1 MAAGG
6 TARLIPAS
14 AEERFQLSAQHIRE
28 HWGPKTRGVL
38 IASPNNPTGA
48 TISRPALQELIKEV
62 RARDG
67 FIIMDEI
74 YLGLFYEEAPL
85 SALTLDQDIIVIN
98 SFSKYFHMTGWR
110 LGWLILPTWMSEACE
125 VHTGNLLLLGQPETD
140 RPLEDEAGSDDA
152 GGHRRPG
159 LGKPLVDDRPDL
171 RQPRHVV
178 LDVAAIADRM
188 RLRQVVD
195 QVEVQ
200 AVHRQRRERRQ
211 MCFDRF
217 EVGRQQDADV
227 RRRQRLVHAG
237 CQR

>member
-1 MAAGG
+1 ASGALSLATLALINPGDEVLMPDPSYPANQNFIMAAGG

-110 LGWLILPTWMSEACE
+110 LGWLILPTWM
-125 VHTGNLLLLGQPETD
+125 T
-140 RPLEDEAGSDDA
+140 
-152 GGHRRPG
+152 
-159 LGKPLVDDRPDL
+159 
-171 RQPRHVV
+171 
-178 LDVAAIADRM
+178 
-188 RLRQVVD
+188 
-195 QVEVQ
+195 
-200 AVHRQRRERRQ
+200 
-211 MCFDRF
+211 
-217 EVGRQQDADV
+217 
-227 RRRQRLVHAG
+227 
-237 CQR
+237 